1 MNLFIDME
9 LKMKM
14 TAALWIAT
22 GVCMASAALAQE
34 GAKGAAHQHNHAA
47 MAATDLKRSEA
58 RYQIPEISLV
68 RQDGKK
74 VNFPAELDDGRPVMV
89 QFMYTSCTTICPVTT
104 QMFSRVQD
112 KLAKEHDKFHML
124 SISVDP
130 EYDTP
135 VRLNSFAKKLGAGPQ
150 WQFYGGTLEA
160 SVILQKAFD
169 SFRGDKMNH
178 VPVTYLRA
186 APGKPWTR
194 LDGLRT
200 PDDIIREYRALTG
213 KA

>member
-1 MNLFIDME
+1 
-9 LKMKM
+9 M
-14 TAALWIAT
+14 TKIAALLIAT
-22 GVCMASAALAQE
+22 GVCLASAALAQE
-34 GAKGAAHQHNHAA
+34 GSKGAAHQHNHAA
-47 MAATDLKRSEA
+47 MAATELKRSEA
-58 RYQIPEISLV
+58 SYSIPALTLV

-74 VNFPAELDDGRPVMV
+74 VSFPAELDDGRPVLL

-112 KLAKEHDKFHML
+112 KLGKEHDKFHML

-135 VRLNSFAKKLGAGPQ
+135 VRLNSFAKKLGAGSQ
-150 WQFYGGTLEA
+150 WQFYGGTLES
-160 SVILQKAFD
+160 SVALQKAFD
-169 SFRGDKMNH
+169 AFRGDKMNH

-186 APGKPWTR
+186 APGKPWIR
-194 LDGLRT
+194 IDGLRT
-200 PDDIIREYRALTG
+200 PEDNIREYRSATG

>member
-1 MNLFIDME
+1 
-9 LKMKM
+9 MKNI
-14 TAALWIAT
+14 AALLMAT
-22 GVCMASAALAQE
+22 GVWVSSAALAQE
-34 GAKGAAHQHNHAA
+34 GAKGAAHQHDHSA
-47 MAATDLKRSEA
+47 MAATELKRSEA
-58 RYQIPEISLV
+58 SYSIPPLTLV

-74 VNFPAELDDGRPVMV
+74 VSVAAELDDGRPVLL

-112 KLAKEHDKFHML
+112 RLGKAHEKFHML

-135 VRLNSFAKKLGAGPQ
+135 VRLNSFAKKLAAGPQ

-160 SVILQKAFD
+160 SVTLQKAFD

-178 VPVTYLRA
+178 VPVTFLRA
-186 APGKPWTR
+186 APGKPWIR
-194 LDGLRT
+194 IDGLRT
-200 PDDIIREYRALTG
+200 PEDIIREYRAATG

>member
-1 MNLFIDME
+1 
-9 LKMKM
+9 M
-14 TAALWIAT
+14 TKIAALLIAT
-22 GVCMASAALAQE
+22 GVCVASAALAQE
-34 GAKGAAHQHNHAA
+34 GSKGAAHQHNHAA
-47 MAATDLKRSEA
+47 MAATELKRSEA
-58 RYQIPEISLV
+58 SYSIPALTLV

-74 VNFPAELDDGRPVMV
+74 VSFPAELDDGRPVLL

-112 KLAKEHDKFHML
+112 KLGKEHDKFHML

-135 VRLNSFAKKLGAGPQ
+135 VRLNSFAKKLGAGSQ
-150 WQFYGGTLEA
+150 WQFYGGTLES
-160 SVILQKAFD
+160 SVALQKAFD
-169 SFRGDKMNH
+169 AFRGDKMNH

-186 APGKPWTR
+186 APGKPWIR
-194 LDGLRT
+194 IDGLRT
-200 PDDIIREYRALTG
+200 PEDIIREYRSATG

>member
-1 MNLFIDME
+1 
-9 LKMKM
+9 
-14 TAALWIAT
+14 
-22 GVCMASAALAQE
+22 
-34 GAKGAAHQHNHAA
+34 
-47 MAATDLKRSEA
+47 
-58 RYQIPEISLV
+58 
-68 RQDGKK
+68 
-74 VNFPAELDDGRPVMV
+74 
-89 QFMYTSCTTICPVTT
+89 
-104 QMFSRVQD
+104 MFSRVQD
-112 KLAKEHDKFHML
+112 KLGKEHDKFHML

>member
-1 MNLFIDME
+1 
-9 LKMKM
+9 M
-14 TAALWIAT
+14 TKIAALLIAT
-22 GVCMASAALAQE
+22 GVCLASAALAQE
-34 GAKGAAHQHNHAA
+34 GSKGAAHQHNHAA
-47 MAATDLKRSEA
+47 MAATELKRSEA
-58 RYQIPEISLV
+58 SYSIPALTLV

-74 VNFPAELDDGRPVMV
+74 VSFPAELDDGRPVLL

-112 KLAKEHDKFHML
+112 KLGKEHDKFHML

-135 VRLNSFAKKLGAGPQ
+135 VRLNSFAKKLGAGSQ
-150 WQFYGGTLEA
+150 WQFYGGTLES
-160 SVILQKAFD
+160 SVALQKAFD
-169 SFRGDKMNH
+169 AFRGDKMNH

-186 APGKPWTR
+186 APGKPWIR
-194 LDGLRT
+194 IDGLRT
-200 PDDIIREYRALTG
+200 PEDIIREYRSATG

>member
-1 MNLFIDME
+1 
-9 LKMKM
+9 M
-14 TAALWIAT
+14 TKIAALLIAT
-22 GVCMASAALAQE
+22 GVCAASAALAQE
-34 GAKGAAHQHNHAA
+34 GSKGAAHQHNHAA
-47 MAATDLKRSEA
+47 MAATELKRSEA
-58 RYQIPEISLV
+58 SYSIPALTLV

-74 VNFPAELDDGRPVMV
+74 VSFPAELDDGRPVLL

-112 KLAKEHDKFHML
+112 KLGKEHDKFHML

-135 VRLNSFAKKLGAGPQ
+135 VRLNSFAKKLGAGSQ
-150 WQFYGGTLEA
+150 WQFYGGTLES
-160 SVILQKAFD
+160 SVALQKAFD
-169 SFRGDKMNH
+169 AFRGDKMNH

-186 APGKPWTR
+186 APGKPWIR
-194 LDGLRT
+194 IDGLRT
-200 PDDIIREYRALTG
+200 PEDIIREYRSATG

>member
-1 MNLFIDME
+1 
-9 LKMKM
+9 M
-14 TAALWIAT
+14 TKIAALLIAT
-22 GVCMASAALAQE
+22 GVCVASAALAQE
-34 GAKGAAHQHNHAA
+34 GSKGAAHQHNHAA
-47 MAATDLKRSEA
+47 MAATELKRSEA
-58 RYQIPEISLV
+58 SYSIPALTLV

-74 VNFPAELDDGRPVMV
+74 VSFPAELDDGRPVLL

-112 KLAKEHDKFHML
+112 KLGKEHDKFHML

-135 VRLNSFAKKLGAGPQ
+135 VRLNSYAKKIGAGSQ

-160 SVILQKAFD
+160 SVTLQKAFD

-178 VPVTYLRA
+178 LPVTYLRA
-186 APGKPWTR
+186 APGKPWIR
-194 LDGLRT
+194 IDGLRT
-200 PDDIIREYRALTG
+200 PEDIIREYRSATG

>member
-1 MNLFIDME
+1 MAKISAL
-9 LKMKM
+9 LLV
-14 TAALWIAT
+14 TAVW
-22 GVCMASAALAQE
+22 VSSAALAQD
-34 GAKGAAHQHNHAA
+34 GTKGAAHQHDHSA
-47 MAATDLKRSEA
+47 MAPAQLSRSEA
-58 RYQIPEISLV
+58 AYKIPAISLV

-74 VNFPAELDDGRPVMV
+74 VSFPGELDDGRPVML

-112 KLAKEHDKFHML
+112 KLGKEHDKFHML

-178 VPVTYLRA
+178 VPVTFLRA
-186 APGKPWTR
+186 APGKPWIR
-194 LDGLRT
+194 IDGLRT
-200 PDDIIREYRALTG
+200 PEDIIREYRSATG